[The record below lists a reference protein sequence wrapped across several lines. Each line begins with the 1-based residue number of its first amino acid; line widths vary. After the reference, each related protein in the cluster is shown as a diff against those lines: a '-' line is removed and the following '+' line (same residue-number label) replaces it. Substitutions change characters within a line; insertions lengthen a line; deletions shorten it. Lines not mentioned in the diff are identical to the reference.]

1 MKLLRTII
9 ALALV
14 NSLILIAVVSFGTK
28 KQLPKEIAPSLDA
41 KIVVTVTPTPTPTPT
56 IILSPTTTPSRA
68 ITASPTIVPVTA
80 PTTVPTVA
88 VTAAPTV
95 APTSAPKTN
104 PNACLIQVDGVSY
117 DVTAFRNQHSGG
129 DIFQC
134 GTDMS
139 SIFWSQHN
147 SKILNKM
154 APYKI

>member
-28 KQLPKEIAPSLDA
+28 KQLPKEISPSLDT
-41 KIVVTVTPTPTPTPT
+41 KIVVTATPALANT
-56 IILSPTTTPSRA
+56 LSPTAAPSRV
-68 ITASPTIVPVTA
+68 ITTSPTTVPVTA
-80 PTTVPTVA
+80 PTTAPTA
-88 VTAAPTV
+88 APTAIVTAAPTV
-95 APTSAPKTN
+95 APTAAVKTN
-104 PNACLIQVDGVSY
+104 PNACLIQVDSVSY
-117 DVTAFRNQHSGG
+117 DVTSFRNQHSGG

-147 SKILNKM
+147 SRILNMM